1 MRHLLKIRNKKDIN
15 NLLFFF
21 VFFLFIPFSSLMPQM
36 GINEEN
42 INIKFNLAINLLDNK
57 EYQKA
62 IKNFEEIVFNIPF
75 NSKTTAAHF
84 LIGKANYESGNVLQ
98 AEKKL
103 LGFLDEYPNSKYAD
117 EVRILLAKIYTSR
130 SDYSKGLYYICQIVE
145 YTSASNYNASAKE
158 YGNNIIKNNF
168 TAAKLFNEIK
178 NYSDPKVRAY
188 LKLNLAKLY
197 IKEKNSFQS
206 ELTLNELIKSHQSN
220 EEFSEAMDMLK
231 GMPEL
236 KKKNYDIG
244 TQIGVIIPVID
255 DTVAE
260 KYVNPPMEVLEGIK
274 FAVDEYNMRN
284 DKKVGLLIRD
294 SNRDKK
300 RIGEIY
306 DEFKENKNIPVIL
319 GPVFSDEV
327 RFALDIFKGLKVPI
341 ISPTATDNDL
351 TELNPN
357 FFQANPNFSV
367 RGKVMA
373 QYIYFVE
380 NKKRIAVLAASS
392 GYAQQEAAAFIK
404 EFQSI
409 GGTIVIDE
417 TYNSSSFQLEE
428 PIAAIAKQ
436 IKKIDGL
443 YIPLSDKIDAPVIL
457 SQLLQHRIDVNLYGN
472 QDWLMAKGFETSTN
486 LSNKLTFISDYYID
500 YENPGYKEFAAKFKE
515 KTGFNAERNAL
526 YGYDLAKYILEVI
539 DDKNFSKEAISSKIT
554 SGVVS
559 EGFHNNMC
567 FNKYRIN
574 RYLNIVRFKDGVFE
588 LIDRFQSSNN

>member
-1 MRHLLKIRNKKDIN
+1 MLHLLKIRNKKDLN
-15 NLLFFF
+15 KLLFF
-21 VFFLFIPFSSLMPQM
+21 FFLFIPFFASFAQL
-36 GINEEN
+36 GINEES

-62 IKNFEEIVFNIPF
+62 IKNFEEIVYNIPF
-75 NSKTTAAHF
+75 NSKTTISHF
-84 LIGKANYESGNVLQ
+84 LIGKALYESGNALQ

-103 LGFLDEYPNSKYAD
+103 IGFLDEYPNSKYAD
-117 EVRILLAKIYTSR
+117 EVRILLAKIYSSR
-130 SDYSKGLYYICQIVE
+130 SDYEKSLYQICQIIE
-145 YTSASNYNASAKE
+145 YTNSPSYNISAKE
-158 YGNNIIKNNF
+158 YGGFLLQNYY
-168 TAAKLFNEIK
+168 TAAKLFNEVK
-178 NYSDPKVRAY
+178 NYSDSKVRSF

-197 IKEKNSFQS
+197 IKEKNSFQA
-206 ELTLNELIKSHQSN
+206 ELTLNELIKSHQTN
-220 EEFSEAMDMLK
+220 EEFSEAAELLRDL
-231 GMPEL
+231 PEL
-236 KKKNYDIG
+236 KKKNYNIG
-244 TQIGVIIPVID
+244 TQIGVILPVID
-255 DTVAE
+255 DTVSE
-260 KYVNPPMEVLEGIK
+260 KLVNPPLEVLEGIK
-274 FAVDEYNMRN
+274 FAVDEYNLRN
-284 DKKVGLLIRD
+284 DKKVALLIRD

-300 RIGEIY
+300 KIQEIY
-306 DEFKENKNIPVIL
+306 NEFKENKEIPVIL

-327 RFALDIFKGLKVPI
+327 RYALDIFKNLKIPI

-357 FFQANPNFSV
+357 FFQANPNFAV

-380 NKKRIAVLAASS
+380 NKKKIAVLSASS
-392 GYAQQEAAAFIK
+392 GYSLQEASAFIK
-404 EFQSI
+404 EFQLI
-409 GGTIVIDE
+409 GGTIVINE
-417 TYNSSSFQLEE
+417 TYNSSSFQLDE

-436 IKKIDGL
+436 IKKIEGL

-457 SQLLQHRIDVNLYGN
+457 SQLFQHKIDVNLYGN

-526 YGYDLAKYILEVI
+526 YGYDLAKYILEII
-539 DDKNFSKEAISSKIT
+539 DDKNFDKETISSKLT
-554 SGVVS
+554 GGVVS

-567 FNKYRIN
+567 FNKNRIN
-574 RYLNIVRFKDGVFE
+574 RYLNIVRFKDGIFE